1 MMAARKVGRPKAD
14 SVKLQLALPKHLGEW
29 VEQKYRRTKFCRN
42 RQDFILGILEEQMRK
57 EEGIEQLELGV

>member
-42 RQDFILGILEEQMRK
+42 RQDFILGILEEAMRK
-57 EEGIEQLELGV
+57 EEGSEQLELGV